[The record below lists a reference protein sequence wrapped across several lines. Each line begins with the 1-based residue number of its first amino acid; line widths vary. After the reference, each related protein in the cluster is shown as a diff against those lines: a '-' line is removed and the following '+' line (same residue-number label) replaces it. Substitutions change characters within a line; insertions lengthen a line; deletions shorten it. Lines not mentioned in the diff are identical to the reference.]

1 MTDLPLHRITFYKR
15 EKGEPPWQKPF
26 AEKVVKAVH
35 ISKNSIAPAAPTA
48 RDTNTVAI
56 AG

>member
-26 AEKVVKAVH
+26 AEKVVKAVQV
-35 ISKNSIAPAAPTA
+35 SKNSIAPAAPTA